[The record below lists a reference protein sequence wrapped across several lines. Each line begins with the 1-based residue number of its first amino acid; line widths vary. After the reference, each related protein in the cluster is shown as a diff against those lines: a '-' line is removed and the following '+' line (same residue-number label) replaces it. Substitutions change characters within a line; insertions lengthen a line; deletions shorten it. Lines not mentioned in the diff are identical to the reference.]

1 MEKVGG
7 SRKVKGAAN
16 ESSAGEEKKTGKSH
30 RILGRCGVQEMRA
43 KPGFRRGKHRAK
55 AIGCREQGILPESG
69 DLDNICQRQKV
80 CTSYSPGDTC
90 QNVQSSSIHNSPN

>member
-1 MEKVGG
+1 MKKMGG

-43 KPGFRRGKHRAK
+43 KPGFRRENT
-55 AIGCREQGILPESG
+55 EQRPLGIESRHPPSQVTW
-69 DLDNICQRQKV
+69 I
-80 CTSYSPGDTC
+80 T
-90 QNVQSSSIHNSPN
+90 